1 MRIADTQRSI
11 HRWDEDR
18 IIRRTLH
25 FCMGKCDKNS
35 EGKNGNQLEEMWEYA
50 QSIAEDE
57 DKDPEPPKFKKLD
70 KATVTKTAEKIN
82 SILKNKN
89 SRSQNESKGSLH

>member
-1 MRIADTQRSI
+1 MLLLADEGLLTLKEVI

-35 EGKNGNQLEEMWEYA
+35 EGKKMVTQLEEMWEYA
-50 QSIAEDE
+50 QSIAENE
-57 DKDPEPPKFKKLD
+57 DKDPEPPKFKK
-70 KATVTKTAEKIN
+70 N
-82 SILKNKN
+82 
-89 SRSQNESKGSLH
+89 